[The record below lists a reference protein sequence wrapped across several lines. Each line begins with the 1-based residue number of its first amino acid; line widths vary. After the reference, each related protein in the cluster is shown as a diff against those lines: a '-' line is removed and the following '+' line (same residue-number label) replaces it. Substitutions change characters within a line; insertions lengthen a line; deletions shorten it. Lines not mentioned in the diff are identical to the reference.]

1 MERPT
6 AAKGDARVDIPTGV
20 VSISIFKKSHE
31 LGVEPCA
38 VELPYSK
45 IQVKM
50 ERPTA
55 AKGKNTFRK
64 ISGHRESLRS
74 IH

>member
-1 MERPT
+1 MGAPKDGKWQDS
-6 AAKGDARVDIPTGV
+6 AADNGTQP
-20 VSISIFKKSHE
+20 SY
-31 LGVEPCA
+31 
-38 VELPYSK
+38 YSK